1 MGRCNDWGWRRECQA
16 RGGCWPLAFSSW
28 LVSIS
33 SGRFHGGRRASLG
46 WTDECVRPYVFR
58 GGRSPKLGASSL
70 LAHCGVAKGVVAG
83 EINLARDQA
92 VVVDATGFGVSRA
105 GIDDALEVAIL
116 VDESEVAIGRKMIA
130 DDHTGVVHCRQ
141 NGAIPRVRVVD
152 GREGSVFPEEAAAH
166 GAAGVGSDNV
176 AVVIDGQGIGYLR
189 IGISDGG
196 VVAVH

>member
-1 MGRCNDWGWRRECQA
+1 MVRNNDWGWRRECQE
-16 RGGCWPLAFSSW
+16 RGGCWLLAFSSW

-70 LAHCGVAKGVVAG
+70 LAHCGVAQG
-83 EINLARDQA
+83 

-189 IGISDGG
+189 IGIGDGG